1 MPRFGRWYSASR
13 PSVRSNRRG
22 RSRVTWQ
29 DSRVKR
35 DAAVAAAR
43 AADVVMGTNSANRG
57 LILARGEYK
66 AVDVT
71 TTVDSHTGT
80 IVALLNGIAR
90 GDDISERNAREVVM
104 KSIQFS
110 YTAAVTPTTGVA
122 QRCRVLL
129 VYDRQTNATALTA
142 AQVLTVADT
151 LAPRNLENRKRF
163 KILYDRTHALN
174 ASAEPGSEVTRRF
187 YRRLR
192 HPVTFNSGDNGT
204 VADIV
209 TGSLYL
215 VVVGSEATG
224 PTDGTVTFHSRIRYL
239 DA

>member
-1 MPRFGRWYSASR
+1 MPRYSGGRRS
-13 PSVRSNRRG
+13 SVRSSRRR

-29 DSRVKR
+29 ESRVRR

-43 AADVVMGTNSANRG
+43 AADVVMGGNTASRG

-71 TTVDSHTGT
+71 ATVDVDTDT
-80 IVALLNGIAR
+80 TVALLNGIAR
-90 GDDISERNAREVVM
+90 GDDIHERNAREVVM

-110 YTAAVTPTTGVA
+110 YNAYGTATTGIDQH
-122 QRCRVLL
+122 QRVML
-129 VYDRQTNATALTA
+129 VYDRQTNATELTA
-142 AQVLTVADT
+142 AQVLTAVDT

-163 KILYDRTHALN
+163 KILYDRCHSLN
-174 ASAEPGSEVTRRF
+174 AVAEPGSHVTRRF

-192 HPVTFNSGDNGT
+192 HPVTFNSGDAGS

-215 VVVGSEATG
+215 IVI
-224 PTDGTVTFHSRIRYL
+224 GTVAPGATAGSVTFSSRIRYL